1 MISYMMSQQ
10 MIVADANVLVSALRS
25 SRGASN
31 VVVRRMVAGV
41 TPFAISRAVVLEYE
55 DVLKRVDILGPRA
68 SVTSSEIDT
77 LLDALC
83 EKASLVSPQFR
94 FRPFLDDPKDD
105 IYVECA
111 LAAGATLILSR
122 DRDFRHPAMAAF
134 GLSAAT
140 PAEYLATVRNEGH

>member
-1 MISYMMSQQ
+1 
-10 MIVADANVLVSALRS
+10 
-25 SRGASN
+25 
-31 VVVRRMVAGV
+31 MVAGV
-41 TPFAISRAVVLEYE
+41 TPFAISPAVVLEYE

-77 LLDALC
+77 LLDA
-83 EKASLVSPQFR
+83 KALLVSPQFR